1 MKKGDINYNLLV
13 ERKQTILNQQ
23 KLVYKDYL
31 MRREKYCN
39 EKTFHISIVS
49 IAKYYLSRHY
59 QLMKI
64 NQMKDKLIELENKR
78 KQLIESKIDKMK
90 AWENVYTQ
98 PMKPD
103 LMDFCLQTNIEQ
115 TLTLSFNQIQHDLD
129 LQPMTPI
136 ELQNEEIELVPDEQT
151 DIET

>member
-1 MKKGDINYNLLV
+1 
-13 ERKQTILNQQ
+13 
-23 KLVYKDYL
+23 
-31 MRREKYCN
+31 
-39 EKTFHISIVS
+39 
-49 IAKYYLSRHY
+49 
-59 QLMKI
+59 
-64 NQMKDKLIELENKR
+64 MKDKLIELEHKR

-98 PMKPD
+98 PMKRD